1 VDSIV
6 DAIKKEVSL
15 RKTGLREYDG
25 DSGNSTTIIQSGH
38 HDDLNV
44 EDAFA
49 AMARE
54 IAINKQ
60 KRERE
65 KNKEQKASGTK
76 KKGGELDNL
85 LEELSDLDALI
96 DF

>member
-1 VDSIV
+1 MDSIV
-6 DAIKKEVSL
+6 DAIKKGVSL
-15 RKTGLREYDG
+15 RKTGLQEYSEEG
-25 DSGNSTTIIQSGH
+25 DITSFRDDYDTRVEE
-38 HDDLNV
+38 DDLNV

-65 KNKEQKASGTK
+65 KFKEEQQVEVTK

-85 LEELSDLDALI
+85 LA
-96 DF
+96 